1 MRNILAA
8 VCCLLLLGG
17 CAAPAV
23 EDLPPEADGPAG
35 DIGPAEEA
43 VEYAAA
49 LAIPL
54 AELEPY
60 VPPVSMEPDV
70 AGVETMGEVLCGETL
85 PGGHPGGVLLAPG
98 PPDGPGLPV

>member
-1 MRNILAA
+1 MAEKGGFLMRNILAA

-60 VPPVSMEPDV
+60 RTRWEE
-70 AGVETMGEVLCGETL
+70 AEL
-85 PGGHPGGVLLAPG
+85 
-98 PPDGPGLPV
+98 

>member
-8 VCCLLLLGG
+8 VCCVLLLAG

-35 DIGPAEEA
+35 DTGPAEDA
-43 VEYAAA
+43 AEYAAA
-49 LAIPL
+49 LTIPL

-60 VPPVSMEPDV
+60 VPPVSMEPDA
-70 AGVETMGEVLCGETL
+70 AGGGAMGGALRRD
-85 PGGHPGGVLLAPG
+85 PARGHPGGVLLAPG